1 MAVDENSLACSIFIY
16 FPEQGLKFIVN
27 CEQLVLGEM
36 FYVYVLK
43 IDSIEYFIYFKS
55 DFECLYS
62 KYPLCFVVLFI
73 LFVSA
78 IAKSIVKL
86 KLT

>member
-1 MAVDENSLACSIFIY
+1 M
-16 FPEQGLKFIVN
+16 
-27 CEQLVLGEM
+27 
-36 FYVYVLK
+36 YVLK

>member
-1 MAVDENSLACSIFIY
+1 MAVVGNSLACSIFIY
-16 FPEQGLKFIVN
+16 SLEQGLNFVVN
-27 CEQLVLGEM
+27 YEQLVLGEM
-36 FYVYVLK
+36 FFMCFLK

-62 KYPLCFVVLFI
+62 KYPLCFAVLCI

-78 IAKSIVKL
+78 ITKSIKL
-86 KLT
+86 KAT